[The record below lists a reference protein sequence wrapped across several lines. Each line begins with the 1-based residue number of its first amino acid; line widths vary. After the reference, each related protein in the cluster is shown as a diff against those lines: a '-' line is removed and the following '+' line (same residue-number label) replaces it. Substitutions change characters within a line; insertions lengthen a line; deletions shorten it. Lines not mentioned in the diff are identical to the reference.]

1 MTDAAG
7 ARPVATVQ
15 DAAVEHALTVGESER
30 ALALAGALDPLR
42 GASGDD
48 PALTALATTLTAWLG
63 LRERDPSFVAAPS
76 TTTPGPDAASAPDAD
91 PAVVAGPTDADHRPA
106 TVGAAV
112 ACERFDVDPGRA
124 ASLAGCSRDAVA
136 AALAARSGNDP
147 AEPTEPRGSDR

>member
-1 MTDAAG
+1 M
-7 ARPVATVQ
+7 
-15 DAAVEHALTVGESER
+15 R

-42 GASGDD
+42 DASGDD

-76 TTTPGPDAASAPDAD
+76 TPTPGPDAASAPDAD
-91 PAVVAGPTDADHRPA
+91 PAVAAGPTDADRRPA

-112 ACERFDVDPGRA
+112 ACERFDVDLGQA

-136 AALAARSGNDP
+136 AALAARPGTDP
-147 AEPTEPRGSDR
+147 IDPLQPEGGDR